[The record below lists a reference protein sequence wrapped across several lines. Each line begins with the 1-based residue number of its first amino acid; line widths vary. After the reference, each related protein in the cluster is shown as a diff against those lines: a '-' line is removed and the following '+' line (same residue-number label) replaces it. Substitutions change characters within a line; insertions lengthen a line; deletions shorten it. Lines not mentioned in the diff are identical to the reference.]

1 MSDDVDDEGGM
12 GDDDD
17 DEGGMGDDDETKE
30 RRKQND
36 VRGIHTMQTS
46 IVIPFRDERA
56 RKRRKEE
63 KRQQAAARGAGGGDR
78 GSATNTFRELFRTT
92 ILLY

>member
-46 IVIPFRDERA
+46 IVIPL
-56 RKRRKEE
+56 
-63 KRQQAAARGAGGGDR
+63 
-78 GSATNTFRELFRTT
+78 SL
-92 ILLY
+92 IHI